1 MSLFHDPAHWR
12 TRAEEMRRLA
22 QATPE
27 LGTRLLLEVVAK
39 SYDELADR
47 AEARAK
53 DAPNQALW

>member
-12 TRAEEMRRLA
+12 TSEKRC
-22 QATPE
+22 
-27 LGTRLLLEVVAK
+27 GDWTREVVAK

-53 DAPNQALW
+53 DA